1 MIGFLSTTGPSR
13 GLRSARTEVRGSSLS
28 AWLLASVCLTA
39 AVTGCS
45 TVRRYQPEQDP
56 GTLDGT
62 SFLHYLATVP
72 VVSVEEGCRAMLLA
86 ADGTEQYTS
95 HEERVAELLRR
106 GVVREAWNLQ
116 PDQVLD
122 KGTLAYM
129 THKTCNLPGGLN
141 MHLLAS
147 WGLGDR
153 RYALKELV
161 AAGIMPYDSAHSPVR
176 GGELVSVLTKI
187 DEHLAK

>member
-1 MIGFLSTTGPSR
+1 
-13 GLRSARTEVRGSSLS
+13 
-28 AWLLASVCLTA
+28 LLATFWIAA
-39 AVTGCS
+39 AVAGCS
-45 TVRRYQPEQDP
+45 VARRYQPAQDP
-56 GTLDGT
+56 STLDGT

-86 ADGTEQYTS
+86 ADGAERYGS
-95 HEERVAELLRR
+95 DEERMAELLRR
-106 GVVREAWNLQ
+106 GVVREVWNLR
-116 PDQVLD
+116 PGDVLD

-129 THKTCNLPGGLN
+129 AYKTCDLPGGLN

-153 RYALKELV
+153 RFALKEAA

-176 GGELVSVLTKI
+176 GGELVSVLTKM
-187 DEHLAK
+187 DEHLAEQEPAPAAPPGVRDPANRRSK